1 MKKVNRAIKVVSAL
15 FFTVILIFVIIH
27 NVNGSVNFT
36 KETGKKCLECHSKI
50 PKKGESELYLTEF
63 GKKFKENGNKLP
75 KVNESLSLGR
85 QV

>member
-1 MKKVNRAIKVVSAL
+1 MKKVTRAIKVVAAL
-15 FFTVILIFVIIH
+15 LFTVMLMFVIMH
-27 NVNGSVNFT
+27 NANGSVQFT

-75 KVNESLSLGR
+75 KE
-85 QV
+85 